1 MKKINLYVF
10 IQIFKSC
17 TLVFFIFV
25 SIAWLLQ
32 ISRLFSFLGNFQV
45 KFLDIFYL
53 SLFLIPNLINV
64 ILPFIV
70 IFGLIIAFI
79 KFDKDKEIIAIFSL
93 GLSINEVRKPLINFS
108 IFIILIYIFLNY
120 FISSIV
126 YEIYKKKEF
135 ELRNLLDFNNIN
147 IANFIQLDDKLI
159 LDFVKIDNKF
169 KDVFIRFT
177 EVEENLIYADN
188 AKIEKLKNEII
199 FNLNNGFK
207 LSFKDSKIEK
217 LEFENY
223 KFKFTTKE
231 NIFYNNIDQ
240 NSITLIQLIKNKD
253 YKTIIEKI
261 AETLLIIVI
270 LYSFYFLIIK
280 KHNYTI
286 KNIFVYLIISI
297 FIVINLNIIKKT
309 NMDINYLISAISINL
324 LIPFIYILIK
334 IKN

>member
-120 FISSIV
+120 FISPIV

-297 FIVINLNIIKKT
+297 FIVINLNIIKNT

-334 IKN
+334 IKK

>member
-120 FISSIV
+120 FISPIV
-126 YEIYKKKEF
+126 YEIYKKKEY
-135 ELRNLLDFNNIN
+135 EIRKLLYFNNIN
-147 IANFIQLDDKLI
+147 TAN
-159 LDFVKIDNKF
+159 
-169 KDVFIRFT
+169 
-177 EVEENLIYADN
+177 
-188 AKIEKLKNEII
+188 
-199 FNLNNGFK
+199 
-207 LSFKDSKIEK
+207 
-217 LEFENY
+217 
-223 KFKFTTKE
+223 
-231 NIFYNNIDQ
+231 
-240 NSITLIQLIKNKD
+240 
-253 YKTIIEKI
+253 
-261 AETLLIIVI
+261 
-270 LYSFYFLIIK
+270 
-280 KHNYTI
+280 
-286 KNIFVYLIISI
+286 
-297 FIVINLNIIKKT
+297 
-309 NMDINYLISAISINL
+309 
-324 LIPFIYILIK
+324 
-334 IKN
+334 